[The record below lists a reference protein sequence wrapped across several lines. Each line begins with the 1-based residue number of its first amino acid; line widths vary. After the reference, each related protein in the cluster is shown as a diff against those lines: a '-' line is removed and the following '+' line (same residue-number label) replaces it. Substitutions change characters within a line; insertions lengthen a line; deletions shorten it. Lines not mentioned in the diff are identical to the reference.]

1 MTSDY
6 TKLHDL
12 DSIFTTLS
20 FICDLTDHYREEP
33 GVKVFMFCDQIIFTI
48 FMSLLHN
55 VVFCGAVIIYLMC
68 YHGNCTWGILVV
80 LLFVC
85 TRKLSYQ

>member
-33 GVKVFMFCDQIIFTI
+33 GVKVFMFYDQIIFTI
-48 FMSLLHN
+48 FMSLLHKCCFLWCSDN
-55 VVFCGAVIIYLMC
+55 LS
-68 YHGNCTWGILVV
+68 HV
-80 LLFVC
+80 LPW
-85 TRKLSYQ
+85 